1 MRTSVTHPLNV
12 AYLVVGLVFLGI
24 AGSWALQAA
33 DVVDAGDV
41 GWMLPAVLVA
51 AGLIGLVAMAARGVS
66 RRRGQS
72 GGESGGGSRT
82 EDAGYSYDAPDAYEP
97 PTQDL
102 GGPEGR

>member
-1 MRTSVTHPLNV
+1 MRTSLTHPLNV

-33 DVVDAGDV
+33 GVVDAGDV

-51 AGLIGLVAMAARGVS
+51 AGLIGLVAMAARGIS
-66 RRRGQS
+66 RRRGES
-72 GGESGGGSRT
+72 RGEPSESST
-82 EDAGYSYDAPDAYEP
+82 ADVGYPYDAPDTYEP

>member
-1 MRTSVTHPLNV
+1 MRSSVTHPLNV

-41 GWMLPAVLVA
+41 GWMLPTVLVV

-66 RRRGQS
+66 RRR
-72 GGESGGGSRT
+72 
-82 EDAGYSYDAPDAYEP
+82 AGARGDLVHDEVDEP
-97 PTQDL
+97 VP
-102 GGPEGR
+102 GRDD